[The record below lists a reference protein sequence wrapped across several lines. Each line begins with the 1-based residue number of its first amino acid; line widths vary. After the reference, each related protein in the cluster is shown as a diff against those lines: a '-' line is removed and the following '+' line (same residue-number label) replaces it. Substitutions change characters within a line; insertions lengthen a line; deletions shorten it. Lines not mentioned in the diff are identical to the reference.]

1 MCHRIVINS
10 RERVERQLAKFE
22 DFSHRGAR
30 RHRPVIGLKVVFP
43 GVILEPHIPALAEVL
58 DQERLD
64 EALAHERFFPAARA
78 VGVVP
83 MVIAECAELPSLK
96 HRVDIG
102 PGRTGLVLAGTQEFT
117 ASAGGKH
124 ERGPQADYLPFRNG
138 YVAHQ

>member
-22 DFSHRGAR
+22 DFSHRGTH
-30 RHRPVIGLKVVFP
+30 RHRPVVGSKVVFP
-43 GVILEPHIPALAEVL
+43 GVILGPHIPALAEVL
-58 DQERLD
+58 DDERLD
-64 EALAHERFFPAARA
+64 GVVAHVRFFSAARA

-83 MVIAECAELPSLK
+83 MLPAECAELPSLK
-96 HRVDIG
+96 HRVEIG
-102 PGRTGLVLAGTQEFT
+102 PGRTGLPLAATQEFT

-124 ERGPQADYLPFRNG
+124 ERGPQADHLPFRNG